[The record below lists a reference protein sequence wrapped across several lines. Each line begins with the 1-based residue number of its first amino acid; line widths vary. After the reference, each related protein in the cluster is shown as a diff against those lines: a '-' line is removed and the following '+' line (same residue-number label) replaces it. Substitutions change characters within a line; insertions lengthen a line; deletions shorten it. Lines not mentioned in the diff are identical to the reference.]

1 MESYEQTHSRRI
13 RVRLRQK
20 EEEWQVA
27 IIWPQRVVLFS
38 NSTREAAEVEAQQ
51 RLISGGI
58 SVIRTAEDG
67 FTLLTDLR
75 FITHQPVA
83 VRRNFLLVD

>member
-38 NSTREAAEVEAQQ
+38 NSTGEAAELEAQQ
-51 RLISGGI
+51 RLISEGHQCNSDCGGWI
-58 SVIRTAEDG
+58 HTA
-67 FTLLTDLR
+67 
-75 FITHQPVA
+75 H
-83 VRRNFLLVD
+83 

>member
-27 IIWPQRVVLFS
+27 IIWPQRVFLFS
-38 NSTREAAEVEAQQ
+38 SSTREAAELEAQR
-51 RLISGGI
+51 RLIADGHQCDSDCGGWI
-58 SVIRTAEDG
+58 HAA
-67 FTLLTDLR
+67 
-75 FITHQPVA
+75 H
-83 VRRNFLLVD
+83 